1 MAEPASW
8 ELGEEE
14 ARQLLALSA
23 ADRAAGFFQLV
34 ADWEEAWGLV
44 DAQGWVVAAATSAL
58 PLWPHAHLAAACAR
72 GPWSDTTP
80 QPIPLDELT
89 ADLLPQ
95 LTGDGLRVAV
105 FPSPDDPGLLLSPAE
120 VEERLEQ
127 ELQLGGA

>member
-1 MAEPASW
+1 MAEPATW

-44 DAQGWVVAAATSAL
+44 DAQGWVVAAATGAL

-72 GPWSDTTP
+72 GRGAAPPRSRSPWTS
-80 QPIPLDELT
+80 
-89 ADLLPQ
+89 
-95 LTGDGLRVAV
+95 
-105 FPSPDDPGLLLSPAE
+105 
-120 VEERLEQ
+120 
-127 ELQLGGA
+127 

>member
-44 DAQGWVVAAATSAL
+44 DATNAL
-58 PLWPHAHLAAACAR
+58 PLWPHTHLAAACAR
-72 GPWSDTTP
+72 GPWSGTTP

-89 ADLLPQ
+89 GDLLPQ
-95 LTGDGLRVAV
+95 LADDGLRVAV
-105 FPSPDDPGLLLSPAE
+105 FPSPDDPGLLVSAQE
-120 VEERLEQ
+120 FEERLEQ
-127 ELQLGGA
+127 ELQIGGW